1 MPSRTPRPLA
11 TNSPDDLL
19 TQRAE
24 KTKKA
29 WADRDDALDK
39 AADHY
44 WNVGLSRDEGEI
56 YRVRVTDGQAAAD
69 LIGDLLSAQ
78 KLTVSVPARA
88 DTNKERQWAEKV
100 EAWLQAWLRITERN
114 EGVELVHELSIDAV
128 LNGACVVRVLM
139 LPERIKD
146 VEDGDLSLYP
156 LVLEPRDWRNCYPV
170 YSRSR
175 VTEVFECYATTAGDL
190 RRAWPNASIPEA
202 WKEQDEVEMWEWWDE
217 KEKAF
222 WAKGSTFKNA
232 GKGSGY
238 AWLMK
243 PTEHRYGCLPYS
255 IRTVRG
261 QAKRRGDPERL
272 APSLMQSWAPVLDV
286 LNLVESAKMT
296 AALQYINS
304 AWVVNTNRND
314 FKLDLSNGAV
324 NYLYPDE
331 NVAALTK
338 ATVPVD
344 LMSVAQEWQT
354 RFQRS
359 SLPTALYG
367 ENIGPNMAGYAIA
380 LLSESGRRILLPVIA
395 AVKLS
400 IVDAC
405 YVAIKMAAG
414 LFGQTMRGYG
424 QDLTIRLPQL
434 SVDAREV
441 LKEFDLD
448 PNDLSHVWIDANLTN
463 PLPQDEEREAN
474 LAVAL
479 RQPGSNGLPL
489 LSDETLRERFLHV
502 PDDERERLR
511 IYSEAFETTIK
522 DTILAD
528 IAKQAEMEGADE
540 EALSAGM
547 PPPSSFPPELLAQM
561 IAQGKGGAPP
571 GGAPGMPPMG
581 GPPGMPPGMPPEMM
595 GGPPMEAPPGMPPE
609 VMP

>member
-1 MPSRTPRPLA
+1 
-11 TNSPDDLL
+11 
-19 TQRAE
+19 
-24 KTKKA
+24 
-29 WADRDDALDK
+29 
-39 AADHY
+39 
-44 WNVGLSRDEGEI
+44 
-56 YRVRVTDGQAAAD
+56 
-69 LIGDLLSAQ
+69 
-78 KLTVSVPARA
+78 
-88 DTNKERQWAEKV
+88 
-100 EAWLQAWLRITERN
+100 
-114 EGVELVHELSIDAV
+114 
-128 LNGACVVRVLM
+128 
-139 LPERIKD
+139 
-146 VEDGDLSLYP
+146 
-156 LVLEPRDWRNCYPV
+156 
-170 YSRSR
+170 
-175 VTEVFECYATTAGDL
+175 
-190 RRAWPNASIPEA
+190 
-202 WKEQDEVEMWEWWDE
+202 
-217 KEKAF
+217 
-222 WAKGSTFKNA
+222 
-232 GKGSGY
+232 
-238 AWLMK
+238 
-243 PTEHRYGCLPYS
+243 
-255 IRTVRG
+255 
-261 QAKRRGDPERL
+261 
-272 APSLMQSWAPVLDV
+272 MQSWAPVLDV

>member
-1 MPSRTPRPLA
+1 MPSRTAPAVA
-11 TNSPDDLL
+11 TGSPDELL

-24 KTKKA
+24 KTKTA
-29 WADRDDALDK
+29 WADRDNALDR

-44 WNVGLSRDEGEI
+44 WNVGLHKDEGEI

-78 KLTVSVPARA
+78 KLTISVPARA

-114 EGVELVHELSIDAV
+114 EGVEMVHELAIDAV

-146 VEDGDLSLYP
+146 VEDGDLTLYP
-156 LVLEPRDWRNCYPV
+156 LVLEPRDWRNVYPV

-175 VTEVFECYATTAGDL
+175 VTEVFECYEISVGDL
-190 RRAWPNASIPEA
+190 RRAWPQADIPTT
-202 WKEQDEVEMWEWWDE
+202 WKEQDMVEMWEWWDE

-222 WAKGSTFKNA
+222 WAKGSTMKHV

-238 AWLMK
+238 AWLMR

-272 APSLMQSWAPVLDV
+272 APSLMQSWAPILDV

-296 AALQYINS
+296 AAMQYINS
-304 AWVVNTNRND
+304 AWVVQTNRND
-314 FKLDLSNGAV
+314 FKLDLSHGAV

-331 NVAALTK
+331 AAEPLVK

-344 LMSVAQEWQT
+344 LMQVAQEWET
-354 RFQRS
+354 RFQRAS
-359 SLPTALYG
+359 MPTALYG
-367 ENIGPNMAGYAIA
+367 DNIGPNMAGYAIA

-395 AVKLS
+395 AVRLAV
-400 IVDAC
+400 VDAC
-405 YVAIKMAAG
+405 YVAIRMAAG

-434 SVDAREV
+434 SMDAREV

-448 PNDLSHVWIDANLTN
+448 PNDLAHVWIDASLTN
-463 PLPQDEEREAN
+463 PLPQDEEREVN
-474 LAVAL
+474 LAAAL

-502 PDDERERLR
+502 ADDERERTR
-511 IYSEAFETTIK
+511 IYSETFETTIK

-528 IAKQAEMEGADE
+528 IAKQQEMEGADE
-540 EALSAGM
+540 EAMNAGM
-547 PPPSSFPPELLAQM
+547 PPPSSFPPEMLAQM
-561 IAQGKGGAPP
+561 IAQGKQGG
-571 GGAPGMPPMG
+571 GPPMG
-581 GPPGMPPGMPPEMM
+581 GPPMPPGAMPEQMPMEGMPPGMPMEGQPPMPPEMM
-595 GGPPMEAPPGMPPE
+595 A
-609 VMP
+609 

>member
-1 MPSRTPRPLA
+1 MPSKPS
-11 TNSPDDLL
+11 SPVAAGNLDDLL

-24 KTKKA
+24 KTKTA
-29 WADRDDALDK
+29 WADRDNALDR

-44 WNVGLSRDEGEI
+44 WNVGLFPQAEGEI

-69 LIGDLLSAQ
+69 LVGDLLSAQ
-78 KLTVSVPARA
+78 KLTISVPARA

-114 EGVELVHELSIDAV
+114 EGIEMVHELSIDAV

-139 LPERIKD
+139 LPERIQD
-146 VEDGDLSLYP
+146 IQDGDLTLYP

-175 VTEVFECYATTAGDL
+175 VTEVFECYEISVGDL
-190 RRAWPNASIPEA
+190 RRAWPKAEVPPT
-202 WKEQDEVEMWEWWDE
+202 WKEQDMVEMWEWWSE
-217 KEKAF
+217 TEKAF
-222 WAKGSTFKNA
+222 WAKGSTMKHV

-238 AWLMK
+238 CWLMK

-272 APSLMQSWAPVLDV
+272 APSLMQAWAPILDV

-296 AALQYINS
+296 AAMQYINS
-304 AWVVNTNRND
+304 AWVVQTNRND
-314 FKLDLSNGAV
+314 FKLDLSHGAV

-331 NVAALTK
+331 AAEPLVK

-344 LMSVAQEWQT
+344 LMQVAQEWET
-354 RFQRS
+354 RFQRAS
-359 SLPTALYG
+359 MPTALYG

-395 AVKLS
+395 AVRLS
-400 IVDAC
+400 IVDSC

-414 LFGQTMRGYG
+414 LFGKTMKGYG

-434 SVDAREV
+434 SADAREV

-448 PNDLSHVWIDANLTN
+448 PDDLAHVWIDAALSN
-463 PLPQDEEREAN
+463 PLPQDEEREVN

-502 PDDERERLR
+502 PDDERERMR
-511 IYSEAFETTIK
+511 IYAETFETTIK

-540 EALSAGM
+540 EAMNAGM

-561 IAQGKGGAPP
+561 IAQGKQGDGPP
-571 GGAPGMPPMG
+571 PEAMPPMG
-581 GPPGMPPGMPPEMM
+581 GPMPEQMPPEA
-595 GGPPMEAPPGMPPE
+595 GPPMPMPTPE
-609 VMP
+609 MMP

>member
-1 MPSRTPRPLA
+1 MPSRTYPTVA
-11 TNSPDDLL
+11 AGTPDDLL

-24 KTKKA
+24 KTKSA
-29 WADRDDALDK
+29 WTDRDKALDS
-39 AADHY
+39 ASDHY
-44 WNVGLSRDEGEI
+44 WNVGLRQEDGEI

-78 KLTVSVPARA
+78 KLTISVPARA

-114 EGVELVHELSIDAV
+114 EGVEMVHELSIDAV

-146 VEDGDLSLYP
+146 VKDGDLTLYP

-175 VTEVFECYATTAGDL
+175 VTEVFECYEISVGDL
-190 RRAWPNASIPEA
+190 RRAWPQAEVPDT
-202 WKEQDEVEMWEWWDE
+202 WKEQDMVEMWEWWDE

-222 WAKGSTFKNA
+222 WAKGATTKRV

-238 AWLMK
+238 CWLMK

-272 APSLMQSWAPVLDV
+272 APSLMQSWAPILDV

-296 AALQYINS
+296 AAMQYINS
-304 AWVVNTNRND
+304 AWMVQTNRND
-314 FKLDLSNGAV
+314 FKLDLSHGAV

-331 NVAALTK
+331 AAEPLVK

-344 LMSVAQEWQT
+344 LMQVAQEWET
-354 RFQRS
+354 RFQRAS
-359 SLPTALYG
+359 MPTALYG

-395 AVKLS
+395 AVRLS
-400 IVDAC
+400 IVDSC

-414 LFGQTMRGYG
+414 LFGKTMQGYG

-434 SVDAREV
+434 SEDAREV

-448 PNDLSHVWIDANLTN
+448 PNDLAHVWIDASLTN
-463 PLPQDEEREAN
+463 PLPQDEEREVN

-511 IYSEAFETTIK
+511 IYQETFETTIK

-540 EALSAGM
+540 EAIAAGM

-561 IAQGKGGAPP
+561 VAQGKGGGGGAPP
-571 GGAPGMPPMG
+571 MPPPGMPPMG
-581 GPPGMPPGMPPEMM
+581 APVPPGAPMPEMPMEDMQEMAPEMM
-595 GGPPMEAPPGMPPE
+595 P
-609 VMP
+609 